1 MADGRSSRRL
11 SLRRGETFCFA
22 SSSRRIAALS
32 RWHVGCDG
40 GRKMLVVL
48 TRNMLVLHV
57 CHRKAACSSSS
68 TVLVQH
74 VLPTPGSG
82 AAPPVLLR
90 IVQHELLLRLLRL
103 LQPRRLLP
111 RHPRP
116 KRTWRWRMAS
126 DLRRPRVQRARST
139 RCWKT
144 RASSLRRAAR
154 ACSAARTRTPP
165 RRRGMPRPAA
175 RSEWLMMCFTRSL
188 RAGRPQAVFWA
199 AGASRFYTCCRSFF
213 WPVCARGTCARSRW
227 G

>member
-1 MADGRSSRRL
+1 MAGGRSRSSRQP

-40 GRKMLVVL
+40 DRKTLVVL
-48 TRNMLVLHV
+48 SRNMLVLHV
-57 CHRKAACSSSS
+57 CLRKAACSSSS
-68 TVLVQH
+68 AVLIQH
-74 VLPTPGSG
+74 VLPTTSSG

-90 IVQHELLLRLLRL
+90 IVQHELLLLLLRL

-116 KRTWRWRMAS
+116 KRTWRWRRMVGN
-126 DLRRPRVQRARST
+126 LRRPRVQRARSM

-154 ACSAARTRTPP
+154 ACSAAHTRTPP
-165 RRRGMPRPAA
+165 RRRGMPHNI
-175 RSEWLMMCFTRSL
+175 T
-188 RAGRPQAVFWA
+188 
-199 AGASRFYTCCRSFF
+199 
-213 WPVCARGTCARSRW
+213 
-227 G
+227 